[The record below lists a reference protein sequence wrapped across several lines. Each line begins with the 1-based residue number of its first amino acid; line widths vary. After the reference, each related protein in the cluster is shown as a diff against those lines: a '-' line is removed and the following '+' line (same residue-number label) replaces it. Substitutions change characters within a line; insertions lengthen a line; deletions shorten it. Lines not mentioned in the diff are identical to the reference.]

1 MSRVVPSSS
10 SRGQHVGLQQLAALT
25 TAAHAFL
32 GPSKRY
38 KFIVDDG
45 GRDSALVCSGF
56 RLLENLDLTC
66 SVGQLLN
73 EAVQAHQRAFRSG
86 TGSLL
91 FLAGAWGKA
100 ALECLRQ
107 GIAVPH
113 ILAGMSEGLDVCLQV
128 CRERALSLEDLLKA
142 GQRDSPQPRP
152 RLLSA
157 TSRKIKLTHSR
168 HFGSVETQN
177 SALQQKC
184 LQDAD
189 LSYVATLVSHGC
201 NDAMSLVLEAG
212 RIQSAMSGK
221 CDTFHSFDI
230 DKVATCV
237 LPGPSEEHSCALPGY
252 VVHLT
257 DERAFLIERLAG
269 RLQIVLLNG
278 DLSESY
284 RHVGFCNP
292 PGLRYVSDALD
303 VHRVGGEEEWMDGVL
318 GTLAKLGVGVVFVT
332 GAACRKLT
340 DRCWR
345 CDILVVERVRPAV
358 LRDFAGA
365 TGAVPVAYA
374 SQLSKRCVG
383 SGVRVRPWRRC
394 GASPRAESLAVTVTA
409 ERAALVTVV
418 IASPVRSKLQALED
432 RFWGC
437 AHRLHHALEDGK
449 LLPGGGVVELQCV
462 RQLRERMKGP
472 AEQTKCGRPK
482 GPYVAIVL
490 QGMINGLM
498 DYVSTV
504 MCNSGLFSSKADAW
518 AAINNQLK
526 ETDVTS
532 VGAGVA
538 GLDLSDQAECESA
551 AGETG
556 RAYDNTSVKVEAW
569 RRALDLVF
577 LVLQTDAEIITGID
591 IEDRKWQHDG
601 LMFL

>member
-1 MSRVVPSSS
+1 GHCFIDGLPGQRFKISLSKAQQRISPSDP
-10 SRGQHVGLQQLAALT
+10 RQHVGLQQLAALT

-45 GRDSALVCSGF
+45 GGDSALVCSGF

-113 ILAGMSEGLDVCLQV
+113 ILAGMSEGLDVL
-128 CRERALSLEDLLKA
+128 
-142 GQRDSPQPRP
+142 
-152 RLLSA
+152 
-157 TSRKIKLTHSR
+157 
-168 HFGSVETQN
+168 ETQN

-184 LQDAD
+184 LQD
-189 LSYVATLVSHGC
+189 
-201 NDAMSLVLEAG
+201 
-212 RIQSAMSGK
+212 SAMSGK

-374 SQLSKRCVG
+374 SQLSERCVG

-538 GLDLSDQAECESA
+538 GLDLSDQVERESA

-556 RAYDNTSVKVEAW
+556 RAFDNTSVKVEAW